1 MESKKIVSGIKW
13 ASIQLAIDMAFRF
26 SVKFILA
33 KLLLPEQ
40 FGLIGMCAV
49 FIAFANSLSELGMSA
64 ALIQKEKHEDATV
77 LYPTAF
83 TTSLVSGIV
92 FYLILA
98 VAVAPLASWFYGE
111 PKLDYLIPI
120 LSLSVLL
127 RPMGIIPIV
136 QFSRDLDFKKMANI
150 YNLSSFIAGV
160 VAIMGA
166 FWGLGVWALVINVVL
181 AASLPIPLL
190 WRAIDWKP
198 KFVIDRKH
206 FKEIFSFGIYTSGTS
221 IISSITYNIDNLFI
235 GKLLGAGPLGAY
247 TLSFSLTEQI
257 RQAIS
262 GILNKVMYPVF
273 GQKQKDIGLL
283 KNYFLSI
290 VRINAILIY
299 PVMIFL
305 VLFAEEVIVG
315 IFGERWQQAV
325 QPLQILAVAMM
336 VHLLVNSFASLL
348 RGIGKPKV
356 ELYVMS
362 GLTLFVLVPGMFI
375 GIHLYGLIG
384 AAVAILVHKVFLALV
399 GLFVLA
405 KYIHVSFKDIV
416 DAIKFTFLSLVIAVA
431 GVFLVSHFV
440 FDHVVLKIV
449 VFVLGYGIPIFF
461 FERRYL
467 EKLRGFIKKKR

>member
-1 MESKKIVSGIKW
+1 
-13 ASIQLAIDMAFRF
+13 
-26 SVKFILA
+26 
-33 KLLLPEQ
+33 
-40 FGLIGMCAV
+40 
-49 FIAFANSLSELGMSA
+49 
-64 ALIQKEKHEDATV
+64 
-77 LYPTAF
+77 
-83 TTSLVSGIV
+83 
-92 FYLILA
+92 
-98 VAVAPLASWFYGE
+98 
-111 PKLDYLIPI
+111 
-120 LSLSVLL
+120 
-127 RPMGIIPIV
+127 
-136 QFSRDLDFKKMANI
+136 
-150 YNLSSFIAGV
+150 
-160 VAIMGA
+160 
-166 FWGLGVWALVINVVL
+166 
-181 AASLPIPLL
+181 
-190 WRAIDWKP
+190 
-198 KFVIDRKH
+198 
-206 FKEIFSFGIYTSGTS
+206 
-221 IISSITYNIDNLFI
+221 
-235 GKLLGAGPLGAY
+235 
-247 TLSFSLTEQI
+247 
-257 RQAIS
+257 
-262 GILNKVMYPVF
+262 MYPVF